1 MQGSGNQSWSR
12 QIADSFIARHPG
24 AVTYD
29 SGSSSQKWNYEQ
41 GLMLVALYKLW
52 QHTNDKR
59 YFEFMQD
66 NLDLYVE
73 NDGNIKTY
81 KLEDYN
87 KDNIGPGRALLAA
100 YQEKKKEKYKVA
112 ADLLMLQL
120 RRQPRTNEGGF
131 WHKKIYPY
139 QMWLDGLFMAEPF
152 HAWYAQMFNEPK
164 AFDDIVNQFIWI
176 SSHTRDAKTGLYY
189 HAWDESKQQRW
200 ANPETGC
207 SPHFW
212 GRAIGWY
219 GMGLIDVL
227 DYMPERHPK
236 RKQLETLLKEL
247 AESLLKFRDGK
258 SHLWYLLLDQ
268 GDKEGNY
275 FESSAS
281 SMFAYLF
288 AKGANEGYLGKE
300 FATAAEE
307 TFQAIIQQHV
317 TQDANGYVDLHET
330 CGATGLGGE
339 PYRDGSYQYYVGV
352 PKLTNDKRG
361 IGALLLAAIEIE
373 KAKTV
378 K

>member
-1 MQGSGNQSWSR
+1 MKSSLTYITDVTHGPNLTCMNFGFTTLTHPPSPFSCKRRGIEGVELQRTSSKFKVKSVLHNISYIIVIVVLLSACSSGEKTMQGSGNQSWSR

-281 SMFAYLF
+281 S
-288 AKGANEGYLGKE
+288 
-300 FATAAEE
+300 
-307 TFQAIIQQHV
+307 
-317 TQDANGYVDLHET
+317 
-330 CGATGLGGE
+330 
-339 PYRDGSYQYYVGV
+339 
-352 PKLTNDKRG
+352 
-361 IGALLLAAIEIE
+361 
-373 KAKTV
+373 
-378 K
+378 